1 VPFYKTI
8 YLKHVYVWRMGSV
21 FMITIEGLKTL
32 SS

>member
-1 VPFYKTI
+1 
-8 YLKHVYVWRMGSV
+8 MGSV